1 MSVMQEL
8 RRLADFASNDQ
19 LEHILQCGSMPD
31 PEELSGY
38 EYNGW
43 NTALPFK
50 LGPKFRKGFQQQDGG
65 RFTGY
70 NVNMKLDLLSLK
82 PNCQPW
88 EPVDGLLSAERF
100 GFYDVKLPGQDPVC
114 DAYPNALVLDYNC
127 GLNPPPLSWTKDYLV
142 EVNKNDPSLL
152 LGKFYLHPFSFNTD
166 LIRFDNKFCFSP
178 NYFILAKERKLPNIL
193 DGMIK
198 DKYYRNKK

>member
-100 GFYDVKLPGQDPVC
+100 GFYDIKLPGQDPVC
-114 DAYPNALVLDYNC
+114 DCAWKRSGNRESRARAR
-127 GLNPPPLSWTKDYLV
+127 G
-142 EVNKNDPSLL
+142 
-152 LGKFYLHPFSFNTD
+152 NTFWARSD
-166 LIRFDNKFCFSP
+166 TQYRSSSAGNRS
-178 NYFILAKERKLPNIL
+178 RSNIL
-193 DGMIK
+193 WR
-198 DKYYRNKK
+198 YPPR